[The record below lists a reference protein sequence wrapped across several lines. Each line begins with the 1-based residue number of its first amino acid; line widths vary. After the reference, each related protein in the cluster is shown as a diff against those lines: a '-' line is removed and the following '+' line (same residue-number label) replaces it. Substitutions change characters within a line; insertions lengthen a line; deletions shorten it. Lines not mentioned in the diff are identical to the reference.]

1 MTQEDALQYL
11 QEVLTQMQDAIRWLE
26 RSFKQCQSF
35 GIKKEYSADEFD
47 KLENLCSRFGRTT
60 DLIINK
66 VFRSIDKVELEEG
79 GTTIDVVNRAEK
91 RRLIAST
98 DQIREIKDL
107 RNQVV
112 HEYLS
117 EALAL
122 LVEDIIK
129 FTPELIQIH
138 KRILDYCQKKFGI
151 GGENTGH

>member
-1 MTQEDALQYL
+1 MTQKDALQYL

-122 LVEDIIK
+122 LVEDIIE